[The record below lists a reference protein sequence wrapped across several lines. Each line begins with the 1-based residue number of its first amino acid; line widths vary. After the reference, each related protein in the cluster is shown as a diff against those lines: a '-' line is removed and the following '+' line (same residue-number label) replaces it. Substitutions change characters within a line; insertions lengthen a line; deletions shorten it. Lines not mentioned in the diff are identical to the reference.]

1 MRRLSSQRASGMA
14 RNARPCLF
22 RRQTKLYA
30 GHIHRQMQ
38 TAKRAGA
45 GIEIAGDG
53 DRHLIAAQQFYRR
66 ALRLAQKIKRA
77 GQ

>member
-1 MRRLSSQRASGMA
+1 
-14 RNARPCLF
+14 
-22 RRQTKLYA
+22 
-30 GHIHRQMQ
+30 MQ

-53 DRHLIAAQQFYRR
+53 DRHLIAAQQFNRR

-77 GQ
+77 GQQHADSTAVTHRRDARFIKIFDMIRR